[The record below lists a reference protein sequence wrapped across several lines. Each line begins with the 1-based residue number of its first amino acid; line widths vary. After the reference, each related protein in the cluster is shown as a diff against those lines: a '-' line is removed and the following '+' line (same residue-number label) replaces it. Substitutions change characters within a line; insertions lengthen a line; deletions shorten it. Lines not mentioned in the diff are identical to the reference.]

1 MLAKAEEVNSI
12 NSDNE
17 EVKDATFEIF
27 QKYTNFHVN
36 KPLGPVEDNKLPFE
50 IERTHRGNLPV
61 YSEYKHGGQQKKT
74 VIRNIFGDIEEFKE
88 ELSKV
93 VSNSPIIEKMG
104 RLEVSGIHTSK
115 VKLWL
120 TRLGY

>member
-1 MLAKAEEVNSI
+1 M
-12 NSDNE
+12 
-17 EVKDATFEIF
+17 
-27 QKYTNFHVN
+27 
-36 KPLGPVEDNKLPFE
+36 
-50 IERTHRGNLPV
+50 

-120 TRLGY
+120 TRLGC